1 VRNGNSKVMMMF
13 HALVIKTN
21 GKHMTLG
28 CDNMDDSGFCKGH
41 EMSRTE
47 FIKRFCIHADL
58 FIDKNKN

>member
-1 VRNGNSKVMMMF
+1 MMMF